1 MYRALHRWVA
11 LPAFV
16 VMFFIGSTGLLLG
29 WKNNNGLLPDSQK
42 GTSIHP
48 TDWVSLDSLT
58 QTARFHVREVLR
70 LNDEIDRMDIRP
82 HKGMV
87 KVRFTKHFKEVQ
99 LDLKTAQV
107 LSVSTRGSDIIE
119 KIHDG
124 SIVDF
129 LLETNH
135 DEVKLGYTTLSSLML
150 ILLSFSGFWLWY
162 NPKRIRRQKHRSI
175 SN

>member
-16 VMFFIGSTGLLLG
+16 VMFLIGSTGLLLG
-29 WKNNNGLLPDSQK
+29 WKNNNGLLPDAQK
-42 GTSIHP
+42 GSSVEP
-48 TDWVSLDSLT
+48 SEWVSLESLS
-58 QTARFHVREVLR
+58 QTARFHVREVL
-70 LNDEIDRMDIRP
+70 LLDDKIDRMDIRP
-82 HKGMV
+82 DKGMV
-87 KVRFTKHFKEVQ
+87 KVRFANHFKEVQ
-99 LDLKTAQV
+99 LDLKTAQI

-124 SIVDF
+124 SIIDY
-129 LLETNH
+129 LLATNH
-135 DEVKLGYTTLSSLML
+135 DEAKLGYTTLSSLML

-162 NPKRIRRQKHRSI
+162 NPKRIRRQKHKSI